1 MRVAA
6 SLLQPDAQDGQAGQR
21 GGQQMR
27 GLPLTGGAAA
37 CGGARFGDGDHV
49 LEVRQLARDLGEDL
63 EQLTVRHLRWAMIAA
78 PSVGAARPHRSVT
91 LAREAAPRLVP
102 SA

>member
-1 MRVAA
+1 
-6 SLLQPDAQDGQAGQR
+6 
-21 GGQQMR
+21 MR
-27 GLPLTGGAAA
+27 GLPLPLTGGAAA

-49 LEVRQLARDLGEDL
+49 LEVRQLARDLGENL